1 MPRRAR
7 CGPDVHPTPLWIRWL
22 CGSPKLVPT
31 EDDLTVLKNATL
43 QPAREPDYA
52 SPEEAIKIAELSMKA
67 TQAADSEIPGRHHR
81 HRLDGGNLPF
91 QVFNDIDAEVFAGAL
106 RGNVMLRW
114 APLPRGLLGMTT
126 QAGKSSSPRI
136 LVELSENLLPARSEE
151 TILRVLLH
159 QMTHAYFL
167 QCCGFDYAHDKG
179 KDVSLAHNLP
189 FSVLIVIIQRL
200 IVCIPVS
207 HIPSAFGT
215 SFGYLPR
222 NLYRRPRPHVKA
234 GSTCCFFDGRGHTFS
249 RAYAF
254 YKGIQLQSIPK
265 LNLEK
270 IVDDT
275 QMPRYVNLVSL
286 ILDFVA
292 VHCLRSQA
300 DISVLSRS

>member
-1 MPRRAR
+1 MPRRAHH
-7 CGPDVHPTPLWIRWL
+7 GPDVYLTPLWIRWL

-52 SPEEAIKIAELSMKA
+52 SPEEAIKIAEASIKA
-67 TQAADSEIPGRHHR
+67 TQTADSGRPSRHHR
-81 HRLDGGNLPF
+81 RRLDGGNLPF

-114 APLPRGLLGMTT
+114 ARLPRGLLGMTT
-126 QAGKSSSPRI
+126 QPEKSSSPRI
-136 LVELSENLLPARSEE
+136 LIELSENLLPVRSEQ

-189 FSVLIVIIQRL
+189 FTVLIVIIQRL
-200 IVCIPVS
+200 IIGIPVS
-207 HIPSAFGT
+207 DIPSAFGT

-222 NLYRRPRPHVKA
+222 NIHRKARPHVKA
-234 GSTCCFFDGRGHTFS
+234 GSTCCFFDGYGHSFN
-249 RAYAF
+249 RAYAY

-270 IVDDT
+270 VVDDT
-275 QMPRYVNLVSL
+275 HMPRYANLASL
-286 ILDFVA
+286 I
-292 VHCLRSQA
+292 
-300 DISVLSRS
+300 